1 MTTVADIV
9 RDGWSALPGAFAW
22 LLVVM
27 GLSKVLF
34 RSFFAAELSAWLQK
48 RNAGRINELKRAD
61 WELRRN
67 TKFQP
72 GQRPD
77 DDMTALPQLAKS
89 ERAERVALVEQ
100 LRRNTLPIRAVA
112 WLLGCGFCQAAWA
125 AVFCFAATSR
135 DWQQLAPTCLAYAA
149 VSAALLTM
157 PGTFTNSRQRPPAGD
172 PRRITGCGG

>member
-9 RDGWSALPGAFAW
+9 REGWSALPGAFAW

-34 RSFFAAELSAWLQK
+34 RSFFAVELSAWLQK

-67 TKFQP
+67 TRFQP
-72 GQRPD
+72 GLRPD
-77 DDMTALPQLAKS
+77 DDMTALPPLSEA

-100 LRRNTLPIRAVA
+100 LRRNTLSVRAVA

-125 AVFCFAATSR
+125 AVICFLVTSCDWWQLLPTCFAYGA
-135 DWQQLAPTCLAYAA
+135 LASWLGEKAQAGRRSVGAPAA
-149 VSAALLTM
+149 PV
-157 PGTFTNSRQRPPAGD
+157 RP
-172 PRRITGCGG
+172 CGE

>member
-34 RSFFAAELSAWLQK
+34 RSFVAAELSAWLQK
-48 RNAGRINELKRAD
+48 RSAGRINELRRAD

-67 TKFQP
+67 TRFQP
-72 GQRPD
+72 GLRPD
-77 DDMTALPQLAKS
+77 DDMAALPPLTDA
-89 ERAERVALVEQ
+89 ERADRIALVEQ
-100 LRRNTLPIRAVA
+100 LRRNTLPIRALA

-125 AVFCFAATSR
+125 AAICFAVTSS
-135 DWQQLAPTCLAYAA
+135 DWWQFVPTCLAYAA
-149 VSAALLTM
+149 VAGWL
-157 PGTFTNSRQRPPAGD
+157 GERFRPAGQSD
-172 PRRITGCGG
+172 NPTLARTRTCGG

>member
-34 RSFFAAELSAWLQK
+34 RSFVAAELSAWLQG

-67 TKFQP
+67 AKFQP
-72 GQRPD
+72 GVRPD
-77 DDMTALPQLAKS
+77 DDMTALPPLTQA

-100 LRRNTLPIRAVA
+100 LRRNTLPIRALA

-125 AVFCFAATSR
+125 AIICFAVTANEW
-135 DWQQLAPTCLAYAA
+135 WQLIPTCLAYAA
-149 VSAALLTM
+149 AAGWLGEKFKAGHQSAAGIAT
-157 PGTFTNSRQRPPAGD
+157 PP
-172 PRRITGCGG
+172 RTCGG

>member
-48 RNAGRINELKRAD
+48 RNSGRINELKRAD

-67 TKFQP
+67 TKYQP
-72 GQRPD
+72 GLRPD
-77 DDMTALPQLAKS
+77 DDMTALPPLTET

-100 LRRNTLPIRAVA
+100 LRRNTLPIRALG

-125 AVFCFAATSR
+125 AAICFAMTSR
-135 DWQQLAPTCLAYAA
+135 DWWQLVPTCLAYAA
-149 VSAALLTM
+149 VAGLFSDRPIFAAT
-157 PGTFTNSRQRPPAGD
+157 PTATHGAQSRP
-172 PRRITGCGG
+172 CGG

>member
-27 GLSKVLF
+27 GISKVVF
-34 RSFFAAELSAWLQK
+34 RSFVAAELSAWLQK

-67 TKFQP
+67 TKFQT
-72 GQRPD
+72 GMRAD
-77 DDMTALPQLAKS
+77 DDMTALPPLTEA
-89 ERAERVALVEQ
+89 ERAERIALVEQ
-100 LRRNTLPIRAVA
+100 LRSNTLPIRALA

-125 AVFCFAATSR
+125 AVICFTVTSR
-135 DWQQLAPTCLAYAA
+135 DWWQLAPTCLAYAA
-149 VSAALLTM
+149 
-157 PGTFTNSRQRPPAGD
+157 
-172 PRRITGCGG
+172 ITGWLGERFRAAGQHASGPNTQPRTCGG